1 VDTIRAG
8 SWRYVARQWQPL
20 LIALLCSAGVTAITG
35 FTAYLLERVIQSM
48 EFKDPAQLN
57 RISLAVVGVFA
68 LKWFFSYGQ
77 VYYLALAAQRLT
89 ARLREDVFA
98 HMQRL
103 PLSFFQ
109 SRQVGTLQSVL
120 ANDVP
125 ILQSAV
131 LLVRDVL
138 DAPLRIIAFLVY
150 IFYLNWRLALLAC
163 LFLPGIALIIQ
174 RLGRQIHRITHQT
187 QGSLA
192 DITALVQEALSGVR
206 VIKSFAMEDRAI
218 ERFAQ
223 RNRQVLHHSLKGER
237 RRARLR
243 PTVEFIGAVS
253 IALVLWFGGHQVAS
267 GQMTTGQLMSFLFL
281 LHQIAQAA
289 NGIGALMLTRKQVRA
304 AAERIFREVLDVEP
318 EVYDPPDAIE
328 LPRLQGHIEFRNVSF
343 WYPSELRAASH
354 STDGARGGEP
364 ALRNV
369 SFTIAPGE
377 VVALVGHSGAGK
389 STLVDLLL
397 RFYTPQQGS
406 ISIDGYALN
415 RVRLESLRQQ
425 IGVVPQQ
432 TVLFVGTVAENIA
445 YGKPDATPEEIEAAA
460 RAAHAHEFIER
471 LPEGYQ
477 TLIGDRGVRLSGGES
492 QRIAIARALLRDPRI
507 LILDEATAALDPL
520 SERMIQR
527 VIEEGRGKRT
537 TLIIAHRWST
547 VQCADRVLVLHRGE
561 LIEQGTHAELLARN
575 GYYARLYQAA
585 MLEPSLTHG
594 V

>member
-1 VDTIRAG
+1 VDTIERRF
-8 SWRYVARQWQPL
+8 WRYVARQWQPL

-318 EVYDPPDAIE
+318 EVYDAPDAVE
-328 LPRLQGHIEFRNVSF
+328 LPRLKGLIEFRNVSF
-343 WYPSELRAASH
+343 RYP
-354 STDGARGGEP
+354 TGEQ

-369 SFTIAPGE
+369 SFAIAPGE

-397 RFYTPQQGS
+397 RFYTPQQGT
-406 ISIDGYALN
+406 IQIDGYALN

-445 YGKPDATPEEIEAAA
+445 YGKPDATQEEIEAAA

-507 LILDEATAALDPL
+507 LILDEATAALDPI

>member
-1 VDTIRAG
+1 MDAIERRF
-8 SWRYVARQWQPL
+8 WRYVARQWKPL
-20 LIALLCSAGVTAITG
+20 LVALICAVGVTAITG

-57 RISLAVVGVFA
+57 TISLIVVGVFA
-68 LKWFFSYGQ
+68 LKWFFSYGH
-77 VYYLALAAQRLT
+77 VYYLALAAQRMM
-89 ARLREDVFA
+89 AHLREDVFA

-109 SRQVGTLQSVL
+109 SRQVGALQSIL
-120 ANDVP
+120 TNDVP
-125 ILQSAV
+125 VLQGGV
-131 LLVRDVL
+131 VLVRDVL
-138 DAPLRIIAFLVY
+138 DAPLRIVAFLIY

-163 LFLPGIALIIQ
+163 LALPAIALLIQ

-187 QGSLA
+187 QGALA
-192 DITALVQEALSGVR
+192 DITALVQETLSGVR
-206 VIKSFAMEDRAI
+206 IVKAFAMEDREI
-218 ERFAQ
+218 ERFAL
-223 RNRQVLHHSLKGER
+223 RNRQVLRHSLKGER

-267 GQMTTGQLMSFLFL
+267 GHMSTGQLMSFLFL

-289 NGIGALMLTRKQVRA
+289 NGVGSIVLTRKQIRA

-318 EVYDPPDAIE
+318 EVYDAPDAIP
-328 LPRLQGHIEFRNVSF
+328 LPRLQGRIEFENVSF
-343 WYPSELRAASH
+343 RYP
-354 STDGARGGEP
+354 TGEQ
-364 ALRNV
+364 ALRNL
-369 SFTIAPGE
+369 SFTIEPGE

-397 RFYTPQQGS
+397 RFYTPQQGV
-406 ISIDGYALN
+406 IRIDGYDLS
-415 RVRLESLRQQ
+415 RVQLESLRQQ

-432 TVLFVGTVAENIA
+432 TVLFVGTIAENIA
-445 YGKPDATPEEIEAAA
+445 YGKPNASMEEIEAAA

-471 LPEGYQ
+471 LPEGYH
-477 TLIGDRGVRLSGGES
+477 TLLGDKGVRLSGGES

-507 LILDEATAALDPL
+507 LILDEATAALDPV

-537 TLIIAHRWST
+537 TLIIAHRWTT
-547 VQCADRVLVLHRGE
+547 VQCADRILVLHRGE
-561 LIEQGTHAELLARN
+561 LKEQGTHQELLARN
-575 GYYARLYQAA
+575 GYYARLYHAA
-585 MLEPSLTHG
+585 RLET

>member
-1 VDTIRAG
+1 MCSPICSGSRSAFSSRAKWG
-8 SWRYVARQWQPL
+8 RS
-20 LIALLCSAGVTAITG
+20 
-35 FTAYLLERVIQSM
+35 
-48 EFKDPAQLN
+48 N
-57 RISLAVVGVFA
+57 R
-68 LKWFFSYGQ
+68 
-77 VYYLALAAQRLT
+77 
-89 ARLREDVFA
+89 
-98 HMQRL
+98 
-103 PLSFFQ
+103 
-109 SRQVGTLQSVL
+109 VL

-415 RVRLESLRQQ
+415 RVRFREPAPADRGRTAADRAVRRHGRREHRLWQARRHAGGDRSRGACRPRPR
-425 IGVVPQQ
+425 IYR
-432 TVLFVGTVAENIA
+432 T
-445 YGKPDATPEEIEAAA
+445 AA
-460 RAAHAHEFIER
+460 R
-471 LPEGYQ
+471 
-477 TLIGDRGVRLSGGES
+477 RLSDADRRSGCPPVGGRE
-492 QRIAIARALLRDPRI
+492 P
-507 LILDEATAALDPL
+507 
-520 SERMIQR
+520 
-527 VIEEGRGKRT
+527 
-537 TLIIAHRWST
+537 AHRD
-547 VQCADRVLVLHRGE
+547 CAC
-561 LIEQGTHAELLARN
+561 LA
-575 GYYARLYQAA
+575 ARPAHLD
-585 MLEPSLTHG
+585 SG
-594 V
+594 

>member
-1 VDTIRAG
+1 VDTIERRF
-8 SWRYVARQWQPL
+8 WRYVARQWKPL
-20 LIALLCSAGVTAITG
+20 LVALLCSAGVTAITG
-35 FTAYLLERVIQSM
+35 LTAYLLERVIQSM

-57 RISLAVVGVFA
+57 VISLVVVGVFA

-98 HMQRL
+98 HLQRL
-103 PLSFFQ
+103 PLGFFQ
-109 SRQVGTLQSVL
+109 SRQVGALQSIL

-138 DAPLRIIAFLVY
+138 DAPLRIIAFLIY

-163 LFLPGIALIIQ
+163 LFLPAIALLIQ

-267 GQMTTGQLMSFLFL
+267 GQMSTGQLMSFLFL

-289 NGIGALMLTRKQVRA
+289 NGIGSLMLTRKQVRA

-318 EVYDPPDAIE
+318 EVYDAPDAIE
-328 LPRLQGHIEFRNVSF
+328 LPRLQGLIEFRNVSF
-343 WYPSELRAASH
+343 RYP
-354 STDGARGGEP
+354 TGEP

-369 SFTIAPGE
+369 SFTIEPGE

-389 STLVDLLL
+389 STLVDLML
-397 RFYTPQQGS
+397 RFYTPQQGT
-406 ISIDGYALN
+406 IHIDGYELN

-445 YGKPDATPEEIEAAA
+445 YGKPDATQEEIEAAA

-492 QRIAIARALLRDPRI
+492 QRIAIARALLREPRV
-507 LILDEATAALDPL
+507 LILDEATAALDPI

-547 VQCADRVLVLHRGE
+547 VQCADRVLVLHHGE

-585 MLEPSLTHG
+585 LLEPSLPH
-594 V
+594 

>member
-1 VDTIRAG
+1 MDAIERRF
-8 SWRYVARQWQPL
+8 WRYVARQWKPL
-20 LIALLCSAGVTAITG
+20 LVALLCSVGVTAITG

-57 RISLAVVGVFA
+57 LISLTVVGVFA

-77 VYYLALAAQRLT
+77 VYYLALAAQRMM
-89 ARLREDVFA
+89 ARLREDIFA

-103 PLSFFQ
+103 PLGFFQ
-109 SRQVGTLQSVL
+109 SRQVGALQSIL

-138 DAPLRIIAFLVY
+138 DAPLRIVAFLVY

-163 LFLPGIALIIQ
+163 LCLPAIALLIQ
-174 RLGRQIHRITHQT
+174 RLSKQIHRITHQT

-192 DITALVQEALSGVR
+192 DITALVQEALTGVR
-206 VIKSFAMEDRAI
+206 VIKSFAMEDREI

-223 RNRQVLHHSLKGER
+223 RNRQVLHHSLRGER

-267 GQMTTGQLMSFLFL
+267 GQMSTGQLMSFLFL
-281 LHQIAQAA
+281 LHQIAQSA
-289 NGIGALMLTRKQVRA
+289 NGVGSILMTRKQVRA

-318 EVYDPPDAIE
+318 ETYDPPDAIR
-328 LPRLQGHIEFRNVSF
+328 LPRLQGRIEFEHVSF
-343 WYPSELRAASH
+343 RYP
-354 STDGARGGEP
+354 TGEH
-364 ALRNV
+364 ALRNI
-369 SFTIAPGE
+369 SFTVEPGE

-389 STLVDLLL
+389 STLVDLLM
-397 RFYTPQQGS
+397 RFYTPQQGV
-406 ISIDGYALN
+406 IRIDGYELN
-415 RVRLESLRQQ
+415 RVQLESLRQQ

-432 TVLFVGTVAENIA
+432 TVLFVGTIAENIA
-445 YGKPDATPEEIEAAA
+445 YGKPNASMEEVEAAA

-477 TLIGDRGVRLSGGES
+477 TLIGDRGMRLSGGES

-507 LILDEATAALDPL
+507 LILDEATAALDPV

-527 VIEEGRGKRT
+527 VIEEGRGERT
-537 TLIIAHRWST
+537 TLIIAHRWTT

-561 LIEQGTHAELLARN
+561 LVEQGRHDELLARN
-575 GYYARLYQAA
+575 GYYARLYRAA
-585 MLEPSLTHG
+585 LLET
-594 V
+594 VQ

>member
-1 VDTIRAG
+1 
-8 SWRYVARQWQPL
+8 
-20 LIALLCSAGVTAITG
+20 
-35 FTAYLLERVIQSM
+35 
-48 EFKDPAQLN
+48 
-57 RISLAVVGVFA
+57 
-68 LKWFFSYGQ
+68 
-77 VYYLALAAQRLT
+77 
-89 ARLREDVFA
+89 
-98 HMQRL
+98 
-103 PLSFFQ
+103 
-109 SRQVGTLQSVL
+109 
-120 ANDVP
+120 
-125 ILQSAV
+125 
-131 LLVRDVL
+131 
-138 DAPLRIIAFLVY
+138 
-150 IFYLNWRLALLAC
+150 
-163 LFLPGIALIIQ
+163 
-174 RLGRQIHRITHQT
+174 
-187 QGSLA
+187 
-192 DITALVQEALSGVR
+192 
-206 VIKSFAMEDRAI
+206 
-218 ERFAQ
+218 
-223 RNRQVLHHSLKGER
+223 
-237 RRARLR
+237 
-243 PTVEFIGAVS
+243 
-253 IALVLWFGGHQVAS
+253 
-267 GQMTTGQLMSFLFL
+267 
-281 LHQIAQAA
+281 
-289 NGIGALMLTRKQVRA
+289 
-304 AAERIFREVLDVEP
+304 
-318 EVYDPPDAIE
+318 
-328 LPRLQGHIEFRNVSF
+328 
-343 WYPSELRAASH
+343 
-354 STDGARGGEP
+354 
-364 ALRNV
+364 
-369 SFTIAPGE
+369 

>member
-1 VDTIRAG
+1 MDTIERRF
-8 SWRYVARQWQPL
+8 WRYVARQWQPL
-20 LIALLCSAGVTAITG
+20 LVALLCSAGVTAITG
-35 FTAYLLERVIQSM
+35 LTAYLLERVIQSM

-57 RISLAVVGVFA
+57 VISLVVVGVFA

-109 SRQVGTLQSVL
+109 SRQVGALQSIL

-125 ILQSAV
+125 ILQGAV

-138 DAPLRIIAFLVY
+138 DAPLRILAFLIY

-163 LFLPGIALIIQ
+163 LFLPAIALLIQ

-206 VIKSFAMEDRAI
+206 VIKSFAMEDREI

-223 RNRQVLHHSLKGER
+223 RNRQVLYHSLKGER

-243 PTVEFIGAVS
+243 PTVEFIGAIS

-267 GQMTTGQLMSFLFL
+267 GKMSTGQLMSFLFL

-289 NGIGALMLTRKQVRA
+289 NGIGSLMLTRKQVRA

-318 EVYDPPDAIE
+318 EVYDAPDAVE
-328 LPRLQGHIEFRNVSF
+328 LPRLQGLIEFRNVSF
-343 WYPSELRAASH
+343 RYP
-354 STDGARGGEP
+354 TGEQ

-397 RFYTPQQGS
+397 RFYTPQQGT
-406 ISIDGYALN
+406 IHIDGYELSC
-415 RVRLESLRQQ
+415 VRLESLRQQ

-445 YGKPDATPEEIEAAA
+445 YGKPDATQEEIEAAA

-471 LPEGYQ
+471 LPNGYQ

-492 QRIAIARALLRDPRI
+492 QRIAIARALLRNPRI
-507 LILDEATAALDPL
+507 LILDEATAALDPI

-585 MLEPSLTHG
+585 LLEPSLSR
-594 V
+594 

>member
-1 VDTIRAG
+1 M
-8 SWRYVARQWQPL
+8 ARQWQPL
-20 LIALLCSAGVTAITG
+20 LVALLCSAGVTAITG
-35 FTAYLLERVIQSM
+35 LTAYLLERVIQSM

-57 RISLAVVGVFA
+57 VISLVVVGVFA

-109 SRQVGTLQSVL
+109 SRQVGALQSIL

-125 ILQSAV
+125 ILQGAV

-138 DAPLRIIAFLVY
+138 DAPLRILAFLIY

-163 LFLPGIALIIQ
+163 LFLPAIALLIQ

-206 VIKSFAMEDRAI
+206 VIKSFAMEDREI

-223 RNRQVLHHSLKGER
+223 RNRQVLYHSLKGER

-243 PTVEFIGAVS
+243 PTVEFIGAIS

-267 GQMTTGQLMSFLFL
+267 GKMSTGQLMSFLFL

-289 NGIGALMLTRKQVRA
+289 NGLGSLIVTRKQVRA

-318 EVYDPPDAIE
+318 EVYDAPDAVE
-328 LPRLQGHIEFRNVSF
+328 LPRLQGLIEFRNVSF
-343 WYPSELRAASH
+343 RYP
-354 STDGARGGEP
+354 TGEQ

-397 RFYTPQQGS
+397 RFYTPQQGT
-406 ISIDGYALN
+406 IHIDGYELSC
-415 RVRLESLRQQ
+415 VRLESLRQQ

-445 YGKPDATPEEIEAAA
+445 YGKPDATQEEIEAAA

-471 LPEGYQ
+471 LPNGYQ

-492 QRIAIARALLRDPRI
+492 QRIAIARALLRNPRI
-507 LILDEATAALDPL
+507 LILDEATAALDPI

-585 MLEPSLTHG
+585 LLEPSLSR
-594 V
+594 